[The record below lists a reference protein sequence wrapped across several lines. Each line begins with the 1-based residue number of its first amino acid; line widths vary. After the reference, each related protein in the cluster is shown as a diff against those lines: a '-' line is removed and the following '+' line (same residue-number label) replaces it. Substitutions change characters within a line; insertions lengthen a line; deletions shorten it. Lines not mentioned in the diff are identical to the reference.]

1 MVFNQNGQPFSGHMS
16 DQFAY
21 EHERHLAYDDQ
32 LSPFAEDSACEAI
45 PSKSQSSDEEQ
56 KGFSNCHKDFENVT
70 ADPPYDN
77 LHSDLNGNPSFS
89 WMVVN
94 NSEVIWSENGKRLF
108 CDDETCLYA
117 RKHSKQLGS
126 FEDNCFPAFEKP
138 PLAAAA
144 AEDLKDT
151 RISVAVDAINQATT
165 RHCVAQGTSREAGLD
180 TAREPS
186 HHSYMGNIHQAVEFD
201 QVEEICSPVF
211 DYFKRKHV
219 AIGVNHQVDIPEWR
233 SNNHIGD
240 YEDFASTL
248 PSETTPPS
256 SNHVVD
262 EVESDRWVGTC
273 AMPLPE
279 SALLASNVLVLQCK
293 DCGCP
298 DEGSIRCVR
307 QHVME
312 TREKLK
318 KQLGQD
324 KFIELGFGDMGEVVA
339 QKWTEE
345 EEQLFHEIVLSNPA
359 SLGKNFWDKLP
370 QVFPTRSSKELVSY
384 YFNVFMLQKRAKQNR
399 LDPLHVD
406 SDDDEWQESHHGE
419 FATGEDE
426 DSVVESPLED
436 EDEDE
441 DDDDAGEEDE
451 TEEEEISETA
461 DDIENCDFYALAR
474 NNEKGTCGAVKGCI
488 SSQTNLISNMQFT
501 ESSLYNCTEEQDIQD
516 DSCTSF
522 EGQHNGSDSCDPLGF
537 FDLQH
542 GLNADHDFCK
552 EYQNDSL
559 SRLTDDGFYD
569 GHCDPKAWDMS
580 YSCGAEKDDFLSTN
594 NLIEEVF
601 GKEPGDAK

>member
-1 MVFNQNGQPFSGHMS
+1 MS
-16 DQFAY
+16 QGTLVLFGGLLLKVCM
-21 EHERHLAYDDQ
+21 E
-32 LSPFAEDSACEAI
+32 
-45 PSKSQSSDEEQ
+45 QSSDEEQ

-70 ADPPYDN
+70 AVPPYDN
-77 LHSDLNGNPSFS
+77 LHSDINGNPSFS

-94 NSEVIWSENGKRLF
+94 NSE
-108 CDDETCLYA
+108 
-117 RKHSKQLGS
+117 
-126 FEDNCFPAFEKP
+126 
-138 PLAAAA
+138 
-144 AEDLKDT
+144 
-151 RISVAVDAINQATT
+151 
-165 RHCVAQGTSREAGLD
+165 
-180 TAREPS
+180 
-186 HHSYMGNIHQAVEFD
+186 
-201 QVEEICSPVF
+201 
-211 DYFKRKHV
+211 
-219 AIGVNHQVDIPEWR
+219 VDIPEWR

-318 KQLGQD
+318 KKLGQD

-370 QVFPTRSSKELVSY
+370 QVFPARSSKELASY
-384 YFNVFMLQKRAKQNR
+384 YFNVFMLRKRAKQNR

-436 EDEDE
+436 EY
-441 DDDDAGEEDE
+441 DDAGEEDE
-451 TEEEEISETA
+451 TEEEEMSETA
-461 DDIENCDFYALAR
+461 DDVENCDFYALAR

-488 SSQTNLISNMQFT
+488 FSRTNLISNMQFT

-522 EGQHNGSDSCDPLGF
+522 EGQHNGSDSCDPLGI

-542 GLNADHDFCK
+542 GLNEDHDFCK

-601 GKEPGDAK
+601 GKEPGDNK

>member
-1 MVFNQNGQPFSGHMS
+1 M
-16 DQFAY
+16 D
-21 EHERHLAYDDQ
+21 
-32 LSPFAEDSACEAI
+32 
-45 PSKSQSSDEEQ
+45 
-56 KGFSNCHKDFENVT
+56 
-70 ADPPYDN
+70 
-77 LHSDLNGNPSFS
+77 
-89 WMVVN
+89 
-94 NSEVIWSENGKRLF
+94 
-108 CDDETCLYA
+108 
-117 RKHSKQLGS
+117 
-126 FEDNCFPAFEKP
+126 
-138 PLAAAA
+138 
-144 AEDLKDT
+144 
-151 RISVAVDAINQATT
+151 AVNQATT
-165 RHCVAQGTSREAGLD
+165 SHCVARGISRETGLD
-180 TAREPS
+180 TA
-186 HHSYMGNIHQAVEFD
+186 

-248 PSETTPPS
+248 PSDTTPPS
-256 SNHVVD
+256 SNHVAD

-312 TREKLK
+312 TRERLKQKL
-318 KQLGQD
+318 GWD
-324 KFIELGFGDMGEVVA
+324 RFMELGFGDMGEVVA

-370 QVFPTRSSKELVSY
+370 QVFPARSSKELVSY

-406 SDDDEWQESHHGE
+406 SDDDEWQENHHGE

-436 EDEDE
+436 
-441 DDDDAGEEDE
+441 DDDDDDDGEEDE

-461 DDIENCDFYALAR
+461 DDIENCDFYTLAR
-474 NNEKGTCGAVKGCI
+474 NNEKGTCGAVKECI
-488 SSQTNLISNMQFT
+488 FSQTNRVSNMQFT
-501 ESSLYNCTEEQDIQD
+501 ESGLYNCTEEQDIQD

-522 EGQHNGSDSCDPLGF
+522 EGQHTGSDSCDPLGI

-542 GLNADHDFCK
+542 GLNVDHHDLCK
-552 EYQNDSL
+552 EYRNDSS
-559 SRLTDDGFYD
+559 SRLTDNGFYD
-569 GHCDPKAWDMS
+569 AHCDPKAWDMS
-580 YSCGAEKDDFLSTN
+580 YSCGVEKDDFLSTN

-601 GKEPGDAK
+601 GKEPDDK

>member
-77 LHSDLNGNPSFS
+77 LRSDLNGNPSFS

-126 FEDNCFPAFEKP
+126 FEDNRFLAFEKP

-144 AEDLKDT
+144 AEDFKDT

-165 RHCVAQGTSREAGLD
+165 SHCVAQGNSREAGLD

-248 PSETTPPS
+248 PSKTTPPS

-262 EVESDRWVGTC
+262 EVESDRW
-273 AMPLPE
+273 
-279 SALLASNVLVLQCK
+279 
-293 DCGCP
+293 DCGCA

-370 QVFPTRSSKELVSY
+370 QVFPARSSKELVSY

-419 FATGEDE
+419 FAMGEDE
-426 DSVVESPLED
+426 DSVVESPLEDED

-474 NNEKGTCGAVKGCI
+474 NNEKGTCGA
-488 SSQTNLISNMQFT
+488 
-501 ESSLYNCTEEQDIQD
+501 EQDIQD

-522 EGQHNGSDSCDPLGF
+522 EGHYIGSDSCDPLGI

-542 GLNADHDFCK
+542 
-552 EYQNDSL
+552 
-559 SRLTDDGFYD
+559 DDGFYD

-594 NLIEEVF
+594 NLIEECANEMEEEEEKRSHLFPSNRLRCFDQIESETKKRRRLPLVRVIDPLELHHELIHKRR
-601 GKEPGDAK
+601 GRRRKEKWYKKNGDHS

>member
-1 MVFNQNGQPFSGHMS
+1 M
-16 DQFAY
+16 D
-21 EHERHLAYDDQ
+21 
-32 LSPFAEDSACEAI
+32 
-45 PSKSQSSDEEQ
+45 
-56 KGFSNCHKDFENVT
+56 
-70 ADPPYDN
+70 
-77 LHSDLNGNPSFS
+77 
-89 WMVVN
+89 
-94 NSEVIWSENGKRLF
+94 
-108 CDDETCLYA
+108 
-117 RKHSKQLGS
+117 
-126 FEDNCFPAFEKP
+126 
-138 PLAAAA
+138 
-144 AEDLKDT
+144 
-151 RISVAVDAINQATT
+151 AVNQATT
-165 RHCVAQGTSREAGLD
+165 SHCVARGISRETGLD
-180 TAREPS
+180 TA
-186 HHSYMGNIHQAVEFD
+186 

-248 PSETTPPS
+248 PSDTTPPS
-256 SNHVVD
+256 SNHVAD

-312 TREKLK
+312 TRERLKQKL
-318 KQLGQD
+318 GWD
-324 KFIELGFGDMGEVVA
+324 RFMELGFGDMGEVVA

-370 QVFPTRSSKELVSY
+370 QVFPARSSKELVSY

-406 SDDDEWQESHHGE
+406 SDDDEWQENHHGE

-436 EDEDE
+436 
-441 DDDDAGEEDE
+441 DDDDDDDGEEDE

-461 DDIENCDFYALAR
+461 DDIENCDFYTLAR
-474 NNEKGTCGAVKGCI
+474 NNEKGTCGAVKECI
-488 SSQTNLISNMQFT
+488 FSQTNRVSNMQFT
-501 ESSLYNCTEEQDIQD
+501 ES
-516 DSCTSF
+516 
-522 EGQHNGSDSCDPLGF
+522 
-537 FDLQH
+537 
-542 GLNADHDFCK
+542 
-552 EYQNDSL
+552 
-559 SRLTDDGFYD
+559 
-569 GHCDPKAWDMS
+569 
-580 YSCGAEKDDFLSTN
+580 
-594 NLIEEVF
+594 
-601 GKEPGDAK
+601 